1 MPVGGLITTGLVL
14 GGAQAVLGGI
24 QTISG
29 NAAKKK
35 ALAQRKPYQTPQEIY
50 DILNL
55 TESNAQQGYDPTTL
69 AYLTNQTDR
78 AFSGALGTAKLLGA
92 NPNDL
97 SGVFDQ
103 KIQGLMK
110 IGSENHQLNMEN
122 FSKYLGALDSVA
134 SNKAAEQK
142 SQQDIVKDYLQSA
155 GQEVQTG
162 TANISGGINTAFS
175 SLTAGKTSNLYK
187 ENLAL
192 KTLLQNNTMS
202 GSQAPQ
208 YKNAFA
214 NNQVQ
219 TADGVLP
226 NVVTNLN
233 SNLYT
238 SPFGG

>member
-1 MPVGGLITTGLVL
+1 MPLGGLVSAGLVI

-35 ALAQRKPYQTPQEIY
+35 ALAQRKPYQTPQEIT

-55 TESNAQQGYDPTTL
+55 TESNAQQGYDPNTL

-78 AFSGALGTAKLLGA
+78 AFSGALGTAELLGA

-97 SGVFDQ
+97 SGIFDQ

-110 IGSENHQLNMEN
+110 IGAENHQSNMEN
-122 FSKYLGALDSVA
+122 LSKYLGALDSVA

-142 SQQDIVKDYLQSA
+142 SKQDIVKDYLQAA

-175 SLTAGKTSNLYK
+175 SLVAGKTGGIYGQQK
-187 ENLAL
+187 PA
-192 KTLLQNNTMS
+192 KIK
-202 GSQAPQ
+202 APPPQ
-208 YKNAFA
+208 YSNVFA

-233 SNLYT
+233 GNLYT
-238 SPFGG
+238 TPFGG